1 MEEMQIRMVV
11 SKTINQNRFI
21 ASIVCGLTMG
31 LWNRYYA
38 ENLSFIWTQGQILV
52 MFLAGYIVND
62 IASKNFSFRKTM
74 FYIRNKIGFTVR
86 AIDLVT
92 VLWFT
97 FTHNPLVL
105 FVGDT
110 ISCIF
115 SEIEAIA
122 WTEMHSA
129 TFTGNFRA
137 EHSARNTKAG
147 NLGSIIAYVTSMFLA
162 IFIVG
167 DKPISEEIL
176 LITQYVMV
184 VVCYFIYFRGLKIF
198 KLTRPLVESMWA
210 EKEEK

>member
-1 MEEMQIRMVV
+1 MEEMRIKSVV

-21 ASIVCGLTMG
+21 SSIAHGLTMG

-38 ENLSFIWTQGQILV
+38 ENLSFTWTQGQILV

-62 IASKNFSFRKTM
+62 IASKNFGFRKTM
-74 FYIRNKIGFTVR
+74 FYIRNKIGFVVR
-86 AIDLVT
+86 TIDFIT
-92 VLWFT
+92 ILWFT
-97 FTHNPLVL
+97 FIHNPIIL

-137 EHSARNTKAG
+137 EHSARNMKAN
-147 NLGSIIAYVTSMFLA
+147 NLGSIIAYVTSMLLA

-176 LITQYVMV
+176 LWTQYIMV

-198 KLTRPLVESMWA
+198 KLTRPLVETMWA
-210 EKEEK
+210 EKEKK